1 MKSNEKRF
9 FGKIMLFGE
18 YSLMHGSAAL
28 TVPFTKHFAKLLF
41 TRKAMSAPEVD
52 SARKSNNQL
61 QSFLDY
67 LQDLQVLK
75 SVGFSLDRMKEDLAA
90 GLYLWSN
97 IPIGYGLGSSGAL
110 VAAIYHR
117 YAGSPCVEPSKT
129 EELIELKNI
138 FAKMEAFFHGSGSGL
153 DPLTSYVNKPLI
165 INGEQGMSVV
175 TQKLKSHRQNG
186 GFFLVDTRRP
196 RNTKPL
202 VNTFYEKCQDAGFL
216 DKLKTEYI
224 PLNNACINAVIENEG
239 SVSEL
244 IKQLSGLQLKLFS
257 EMIPH
262 GFLQTW
268 TNGLNSGNYALKL
281 CGAGGGGYL
290 LGFAD
295 DYGNLPYETPRQ
307 DIVLLNDL
315 FELKPLVNSKN

>member
-1 MKSNEKRF
+1 MRANHDQF
-9 FGKIMLFGE
+9 FGKVMLFGE

-28 TVPFTKHFAKLLF
+28 TVPFTKHYVRVLF
-41 TRKAMSAPEVD
+41 PSNSMSASEFD

-61 QSFLDY
+61 QQFQEY
-67 LQDLQVLK
+67 LQDLQILK
-75 SVGFSLDRMKEDLAA
+75 SVDFSFDRMKEELSA

-110 VAAIYHR
+110 VAATYHR
-117 YAGSPCVEPSKT
+117 YAGSACVEPS
-129 EELIELKNI
+129 ENEYLLELKNI
-138 FAKMEAFFHGSGSGL
+138 FANMEAFFHGSSSGL

-165 INGEQGMSVV
+165 SGERSISVV
-175 TQKLKSHRQNG
+175 TQKLKSSRQDG
-186 GFFLVDTRRP
+186 GFFLVDTRRT
-196 RNTKPL
+196 RNTKSL
-202 VNTFYEKCQDAGFL
+202 VNAFNEKCQDAGFL

-224 PLNNACINAVIENEG
+224 PLNNACINSLIGNNDSLFG
-239 SVSEL
+239 L
-244 IKQLSGLQLKLFS
+244 IKQLSGLQLELFS

-268 TNGLNSGNYALKL
+268 VTGLSNGKYALKL

-295 DYGNLPYETPRQ
+295 DYGSLPDELPQQ
-307 DIVLLNDL
+307 DLVLLNEL
-315 FELKPLVNSKN
+315 FGPKLKDQFP

>member
-1 MKSNEKRF
+1 MRANLDQF

-18 YSLMHGSAAL
+18 YSLMQGSAAL
-28 TVPFTKHFAKLLF
+28 TVPFAKHYVKVLF
-41 TRKAMSAPEVD
+41 PSNSMSASEAD

-61 QSFLDY
+61 QPFLDY
-67 LQDLQVLK
+67 LQDLQVFK
-75 SVGFSLDRMKEDLAA
+75 SADFYFDRMRADLAS

-117 YAGSPCVEPSKT
+117 YAGSPYVEPS
-129 EELIELKNI
+129 ENEDLLELKNI
-138 FAKMEAFFHGSGSGL
+138 FAKMEAFFHGSSSGL

-165 INGEQGMSVV
+165 INGERSISVV
-175 TQKLKSHRQNG
+175 SQNLKPYRQNG
-186 GFFLVDTRRP
+186 GFFLVDTRKP

-202 VNTFYEKCQDAGFL
+202 VNAFNEKCQDADFL

-224 PLNNACINAVIENEG
+224 PINNACINSVIENNG
-239 SVSEL
+239 SLFGL
-244 IKQLSGLQLKLFS
+244 IKQLSGFQLELFS

-268 TNGLNSGNYALKL
+268 ANGLSNGNYALKL

-290 LGFAD
+290 LGFTD
-295 DYGNLPYETPRQ
+295 DYGNLSNELPQQ
-307 DIVLLNDL
+307 DLVLLNEL
-315 FELKPLVNSKN
+315 F